1 MNSSSRLCVFVSLC
15 LLLSAAIAA
24 AGEDSPLKPL
34 AGETLLAADKAQKVL
49 ADIAER
55 FKASAAVK
63 ARIVAESDD
72 ELLGKRKSEGELLLD
87 RSGRVLRTFSKP
99 ASVQLLDGDKFQEYL
114 PKLKKLFV
122 KDFSKA
128 PRALRLLRAALTADL
143 KLLGEIFEISVFE
156 AGKDDAR
163 AFRIVLLKKEDTTQP
178 LPYTRIQGRIQFG
191 AQFYSEIEYLP
202 EGSTPVLERYLD
214 VEAIDAP
221 KAEAFALEVPAGVKR
236 QVDVV
241 GGEGRGK

>member
-1 MNSSSRLCVFVSLC
+1 MLRGLAALAFACGLSL
-15 LLLSAAIAA
+15 AA
-24 AGEDSPLKPL
+24 ENNDSPLKPQP
-34 AGETLLAADKAQKVL
+34 GETLLAADKAQKVL

-55 FKASAAVK
+55 FKASPAVK
-63 ARIVAESDD
+63 ARVVTESDD
-72 ELLGKRKSEGELLLD
+72 ELLGRRKTEGELLLD
-87 RSGRVLRTFSKP
+87 RSGRVLRKFTKP
-99 ASVQLLDGDKFQEYL
+99 ASTQVLDGDTFQEYL

-143 KLLGEIFEISVFE
+143 KLLSEVFEINVFE
-156 AGKDDAR
+156 AAKGDAR
-163 AFRIVLLKKEDTTQP
+163 AFRIVLLRKADANQP
-178 LPYTRIQGRIQFG
+178 LPYTRIQGRIRSG
-191 AQFYSEIEYLP
+191 ALFYSEIEYLP

-221 KAEAFALEVPAGVKR
+221 KAEAFALEVPAGVTR

-241 GGEGRGK
+241 GGEGRSK